1 MLDLVCGNDPIKYD
15 TLPCTLH
22 IPWCILWHWSSSH
35 IESRS
40 RISYPVTSLVHISS
54 DIIRIIIITFP
65 CTYMIPYRLPNF
77 PANDINVS
85 VFPYLTWLLQASPW
99 AKHVRNDEW
108 PKDHQ
113 NRCGLKW
120 VLQESVRIF
129 GCCCGSSTPEIFGEA
144 LTHFVDIDKIRQIFA
159 FQCILLI
166 NDKCIGPSHLNKMHQ
181 IIHQP
186 CRQTPSSY
194 QRDVLHC
201 ATNCWQCNLVILWP
215 WD

>member
-35 IESRS
+35 IENRS
-40 RISYPVTSLVHISS
+40 RISYPVTSLVYISS
-54 DIIRIIIITFP
+54 GIIRIIITFP

-129 GCCCGSSTPEIFGEA
+129 GAAAALLYPRNIRGSTYTFRGHWQDPSNICVPMHSSHQWQMYRSKSPKQDASDHPSA
-144 LTHFVDIDKIRQIFA
+144 L
-159 FQCILLI
+159 
-166 NDKCIGPSHLNKMHQ
+166 
-181 IIHQP
+181 
-186 CRQTPSSY
+186 
-194 QRDVLHC
+194 
-201 ATNCWQCNLVILWP
+201 
-215 WD
+215 